1 MEVFKR
7 ENNVFVLFIGHT
19 KNKKSLN
26 DWFEIFKN
34 CGVFQQ
40 NSMSFYVFDFYI
52 GHTNAKRPHAD
63 IAQ

>member
-26 DWFEIFKN
+26 DGVEIIKN

-40 NSMSFYVFDFYI
+40 LYEFLCL
-52 GHTNAKRPHAD
+52 
-63 IAQ
+63 